1 MQRAPETES
10 KPDPVRV
17 SLSGLCPRCGAK
29 TLFDGAIKFAP
40 RCTACGLDFSTFN
53 VDDGPAAFLTT
64 IIGTLL
70 VIGVL
75 VLEATLGPPFW
86 VHVVLWV
93 PLTTIAVIASLR
105 VAKAALLFF
114 EYKNAAREGRIVD
127 EERP

>member
-1 MQRAPETES
+1 MQRVPETES
-10 KPDPVRV
+10 KPGPVRV

-29 TLFDGAIKFAP
+29 TLFDGPLKFAA
-40 RCTACGLDFSTFN
+40 RCRMCGLDFSDFN
-53 VDDGPAAFLTT
+53 VGDGPAAFLTT

-75 VLEATLGPPFW
+75 VLEATIGPPFW

-93 PLTTIAVIASLR
+93 PLTTIAVVASLR

-114 EYKNAAREGRIVD
+114 EYKNAAREGRIARKD
-127 EERP
+127 RP

>member
-1 MQRAPETES
+1 MADQS
-10 KPDPVRV
+10 PDPVRA
-17 SLSGLCPRCGAK
+17 SLQGLCPRCGAK
-29 TLFDGAIKFAP
+29 TLFDGMLKFSKAC
-40 RCTACGLDFSTFN
+40 RNCGLDLSTFN

-75 VLEATLGPPFW
+75 VLEATVGPPFW

-93 PLTTIAVIASLR
+93 PLATVAVIGSLR
-105 VAKAALLFF
+105 IAKAALLFF
-114 EYKNAAREGRIVD
+114 EYKNAAREGRIAR

>member
-1 MQRAPETES
+1 MQRAPVTES
-10 KPDPVRV
+10 RPDPVRV

-40 RCTACGLDFSTFN
+40 RCTACGLDVSTFN

-75 VLEATLGPPFW
+75 VLEATVGPPFW
-86 VHVVLWV
+86 LHVILWV
-93 PLTTIAVIASLR
+93 PLTTVAVIASLR

-127 EERP
+127 EDRA

>member
-1 MQRAPETES
+1 MQRAPVTES

-40 RCTACGLDFSTFN
+40 GCRSCALDFSTFN

-75 VLEATLGPPFW
+75 VLEATVGPPFW

-93 PLTTIAVIASLR
+93 PLTTVAVIASLR

-127 EERP
+127 EDRP

>member
-1 MQRAPETES
+1 MQHVPETES

-29 TLFDGAIKFAP
+29 TLFDGPLKFAA
-40 RCTACGLDFSTFN
+40 RCRMCGLDFSDFN
-53 VDDGPAAFLTT
+53 VGDGPAAFLTT

-75 VLEATLGPPFW
+75 VLEATIGPPFW

-93 PLTTIAVIASLR
+93 PLTTIAVVASLR

-114 EYKNAAREGRIVD
+114 EYKNAAREGRIARKD
-127 EERP
+127 RP

>member
-1 MQRAPETES
+1 MQRAPVTES
-10 KPDPVRV
+10 RPDPVRV

-75 VLEATLGPPFW
+75 VLEATVGPPFW
-86 VHVVLWV
+86 LHVVLWV
-93 PLTTIAVIASLR
+93 PLTTVAVIASLR

-127 EERP
+127 EDRA

>member
-1 MQRAPETES
+1 MQRAPVTES

-17 SLSGLCPRCGAK
+17 SLTGLCPRCGAK

-75 VLEATLGPPFW
+75 VLEATVGPPFW
-86 VHVVLWV
+86 VHVILWV
-93 PLTTIAVIASLR
+93 PLTTVAVIASLR

-114 EYKNAAREGRIVD
+114 EYTNAAREGRIVD
-127 EERP
+127 QERP

>member
-1 MQRAPETES
+1 MADQS
-10 KPDPVRV
+10 PDPVRA
-17 SLSGLCPRCGAK
+17 SLHGLCPRCGAK
-29 TLFDGAIKFAP
+29 TLYDGLLKFAGTC
-40 RCTACGLDFSTFN
+40 RNCGLDLSTFN

-64 IIGTLL
+64 IVGTFL

-75 VLEATLGPPFW
+75 VLEATVGPPFW

-93 PLTTIAVIASLR
+93 PLTTAAVIGSLR

-127 EERP
+127 EDRP

>member
-1 MQRAPETES
+1 MQRAPVTDP
-10 KPDPVRV
+10 KPDPVRA
-17 SLSGLCPRCGAK
+17 SLSGLCPRCGGK
-29 TLFDGAIKFAP
+29 TLFDGPLKFAA
-40 RCTACGLDFSTFN
+40 RCRMCGLDFSNFN
-53 VDDGPAAFLTT
+53 VGDGPAAFLTT

-75 VLEATLGPPFW
+75 VLEATVAPPFW

-114 EYKNAAREGRIVD
+114 EYKNAAREGRIARKDQV
-127 EERP
+127 

>member
-1 MQRAPETES
+1 MQREPETES

-17 SLSGLCPRCGAK
+17 SLCGLCPCCGAK

-40 RCTACGLDFSTFN
+40 RCTACGLDVSTFN

-75 VLEATLGPPFW
+75 VLEATVGPPFW

-127 EERP
+127 EDRP

>member
-1 MQRAPETES
+1 MQRAPVTES

-17 SLSGLCPRCGAK
+17 SLTGLCPRCGAK

-75 VLEATLGPPFW
+75 VLEATVGPPFW
-86 VHVVLWV
+86 LHVVLWV
-93 PLTTIAVIASLR
+93 PLTTVAVIASLR

-114 EYKNAAREGRIVD
+114 EYKNAAGEGRIVD
-127 EERP
+127 EDRA